1 MRAGGYGPP
10 TRIDPGDLAM
20 KHGTRTFRAFP
31 LFAAGLFALAGACLG
46 ADRASAQA
54 GAACPLPPGAIPPA
68 DPAVTAQQVE
78 RGGDLRAFALSS
90 RDRLKSYYRSSEDL
104 AGQSYFGCLVRQ
116 EGSAWRSGAT
126 YLVQLTLDGRM
137 LFHAKDMSLSARLLD
152 PRIYGAILS
161 RLGVPPAV
169 LADLASPDPAVAGAA
184 GAAVMA
190 TLAQEPD
197 ASFDA
202 GVPGASGHAAVLASA
217 ALPFPMLLLAGFDLD
232 SSHLVEERIDHVE
245 PAITAADVVDRATL
259 KAFVAEA
266 GKFIADRYVEFIE
279 TGGTSDYAKTQ
290 LALKDPNG
298 PWRHGSVYLTVT
310 DRLTNIITL
319 HAGFPDRFEFRSPGI
334 SRDPATGKLIYP
346 MVVAAAE
353 SGPEGGFLQYR
364 FDNPDDDT
372 DAEVLKIGYAR
383 EYKGRIRRPDGGE
396 IPYSFI
402 VQSGFYPSSPNVV
415 AASRNAVVETVLPQV
430 LRATMAS
437 AVDAISGR
445 VRQAASGAP
454 AEREASLAGA
464 STLPELLMAGRGALG
479 DGAFDPGRLLADSS
493 FVLPFQAAG
502 GGGSGPLGNL
512 TLWGSGDYRSLSGGS
527 GGSIAYDGD
536 VTGGSIGI
544 DAGLGAD
551 LLAGLSVAHGQGR
564 VDYTDANALEGKLST
579 GLTSVNPY
587 VGWAPGGMTL
597 WAAAGWGTGEVEIE
611 DSNGAEASD
620 LTQRMFAAGAGG
632 TLLSSDRA
640 IPGGTTELALK
651 AETAFARAEID
662 GSETLRS
669 GSMNVSRHRLALE
682 GSHSRKLASGATLAP
697 SVEIGM
703 RRDGGDGETGG
714 GVEAGGGLRY
724 SDASSGLTVE
734 GRVRTLLGHGGD
746 SEETGVSGSVR
757 LDPGRE
763 GRGLSLRLRPSWGR
777 TASGARRLWESGLAG
792 AAPSLAQRAAGR
804 MDARIGYGL
813 AAPGGLGVVTP
824 YAELGFAGERARS
837 LRLGARWRAAPSA
850 SLSLEGARREGA
862 GGDAAEHGLMLR
874 GAIIW

>member
-1 MRAGGYGPP
+1 
-10 TRIDPGDLAM
+10 M
-20 KHGTRTFRAFP
+20 KHGTRSIRMFSF
-31 LFAAGLFALAGACLG
+31 LAAGLLALAGVWSG

-54 GAACPLPPGAIPPA
+54 NAACPLPPGLTPPA
-68 DPAVTAQQVE
+68 GPSVTARQVE
-78 RGGDLRAFALSS
+78 DGAASLKDFALSS
-90 RDRLKSYYRSSEDL
+90 RDRLRSYYGQGEDL
-104 AGQSYFGCLVRQ
+104 AKQSYVGCLVRH
-116 EGSAWRSGAT
+116 EGSAWRSGST
-126 YLVQLTLDGRM
+126 YLVQLTPDGRV
-137 LFHAKDMSLSARLLD
+137 FIHAKDMSLSGKLLD
-152 PRIYGAILS
+152 PRIYATILS

-169 LADLASPDPAVAGAA
+169 LADLASPDPAVAVAA
-184 GAAVMA
+184 GAAIMA

-197 ASFDA
+197 AAFDA
-202 GVPGASGHAAVLASA
+202 GLPGASGHATVYVSA
-217 ALPFPMLLLAGFDLD
+217 TLGLPILLLAGFDLGP
-232 SSHLVEERIDHVE
+232 SHLAEERIDHAE
-245 PAITAADVVDRATL
+245 PAVTARDVVDRATL
-259 KAFVAEA
+259 KAFVTEA
-266 GKFIADRYVEFIE
+266 GKYIVDLSQS
-279 TGGTSDYAKTQ
+279 GGVAGYTKIT
-290 LALKDPNG
+290 LAMTDPNG
-298 PWRHGSVYLTVT
+298 PWRHGPVYLSLT
-310 DRLTNIITL
+310 DRISNVILF
-319 HAGFPDRFEFRSPGI
+319 HAGFPNRLMLRPPGI
-334 SRDPATGKLIYP
+334 SRDPDTGELIWERI
-346 MVVAAAE
+346 VAAAE

-383 EYKGRIRRPDGGE
+383 AFEGKFRRPDGGE
-396 IPYSFI
+396 VPYSFI

-527 GGSIAYDGD
+527 GGSIAYDGA

-551 LLAGLSVAHGQGR
+551 LLAGLSVAHGRGR

-587 VGWAPGGMTL
+587 VGWAPGGVTL
-597 WAAAGWGTGEVEIE
+597 WAAAGWGTGEVEIA

-651 AETAFARAEID
+651 AETAFARAEIE